1 MLAKNAE
8 KARERMI
15 KRGIDPDKV
24 QNYAKTKTSTKST
37 RIQDHSHKKNTAN
50 VNKAVNK
57 AKKSDYKRPENSKYK
72 EGSIAAYANMLNRDK
87 SQDTKKN

>member
-24 QNYAKTKTSTKST
+24 QNYAKTKTSTINKNTGS
-37 RIQDHSHKKNTAN
+37 QPKKNTAN

-57 AKKSDYKRPENSKYK
+57 AKKSDYKRPENS
-72 EGSIAAYANMLNRDK
+72 N
-87 SQDTKKN
+87 TKKAVLRHMQIC